1 MSFNSMVDKL
11 CQNKEFIDAFKGY
24 MEEDSFKNN
33 KNNLKNIES
42 SSKIDKKIIGEK
54 RKMVKENL
62 RNVSDVE
69 EKSREVVSPAF
80 ASAVREIKTNDKF
93 RDRANKMLK
102 TPKESKEDLPTKL
115 TLDESLFREEKESN
129 IMRFIKG
136 EFTKNELEQLR
147 QDIVL
152 NSIFTDDYKNRF
164 DISPEFIQDFFD
176 GYIDWLN
183 EGETPEERED
193 NIDNLEGWYYAIDY
207 SDYIDDPSQL
217 ESDYHISLDEDL
229 EDDIEEITAESE
241 KGSIEVSD
249 EDDKYEVIRNLK
261 RKGYHIETSYNDLS
275 HKYHIEYWK

>member
-24 MEEDSFKNN
+24 MKQDS
-33 KNNLKNIES
+33 LKNIES
-42 SSKIDKKIIGEK
+42 QSKIDKRTKGANLKKGME
-54 RKMVKENL
+54 ENL

-93 RDRANKMLK
+93 RDRANKRLNA
-102 TPKESKEDLPTKL
+102 PKESKEDLPNNL
-115 TLDESLFREEKESN
+115 TFNKSLFKEGKESN
-129 IMRFIKG
+129 IIRFIKG

-152 NSIFTDDYKNRF
+152 NSIYTSEYENRF
-164 DISPEFIQDFFD
+164 NINPKFIQDFFD
-176 GYIDWLN
+176 GYIDF
-183 EGETPEERED
+183 
-193 NIDNLEGWYYAIDY
+193 IDQDFDKDDINTLQDWYYTVDY
-207 SDYIDDPSQL
+207 SDYIDNPSQL
-217 ESDYHISLDEDL
+217 EADYYINLNEDL
-229 EDDIEEITAESE
+229 EDDIEEITVGKE
-241 KGSIEVSD
+241 KGSIEVGD